1 MEVRGQKAIVQVG
14 FAVFAFHEHFL
25 IIPTKVFEGTA
36 GIDARNTRCEFTGD
50 ILRIPV
56 SEDVLG
62 RVFNGSG
69 KPIDGGP
76 NVLAEEFLD
85 IQGL

>member
-1 MEVRGQKAIVQVG
+1 M
-14 FAVFAFHEHFL
+14 
-25 IIPTKVFEGTA
+25 
-36 GIDARNTRCEFTGD
+36 
-50 ILRIPV
+50 

-76 NVLAEEFLD
+76 NVLAEQFLD
-85 IQGL
+85 IQGKFNLIIFSINLNNNFHFFFRK